1 MVLGEAQGTHNN
13 LIIRD
18 MKQLLK
24 KLLLMLVLW
33 AILYS
38 IGLVVTGEFRPW
50 EWGEHGS
57 ALMAVAMFFSAIAA
71 LTCPDELLDNQ

>member
-13 LIIRD
+13 LIIRH

-33 AILYS
+33 AILYT
-38 IGLVVTGEFRPW
+38 IGLVVTGEIRPW
-50 EWGEHGS
+50 DWAQPGWMTIGM
-57 ALMAVAMFFSAIAA
+57 LVSAIAA
-71 LTCPDELLDNQ
+71 FACPVELLDNQ